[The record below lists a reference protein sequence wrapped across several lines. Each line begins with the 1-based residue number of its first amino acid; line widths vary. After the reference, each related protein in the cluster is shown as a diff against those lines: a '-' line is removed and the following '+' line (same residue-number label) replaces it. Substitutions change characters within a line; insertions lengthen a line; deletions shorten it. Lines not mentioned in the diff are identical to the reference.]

1 MSLLV
6 VLLLALSLVSYGC
19 ATKGQTGAAA
29 GAIGG
34 ALIGQA
40 IGHNTAGTLI
50 GAAVG
55 AGAGY
60 LIGNEMDKSD
70 AEAMNRAYEQ
80 NRNGQTSSW
89 INPNT
94 GDSYRVTPKKTY
106 RNRSGQNCR
115 DAKVEATINGR
126 QEILTQKACRD
137 NQGNW
142 IAANWSS
149 SNMLT

>member
-1 MSLLV
+1 MKKNRKLLATLT
-6 VLLLALSLVSYGC
+6 LLLALSLSVFGC
-19 ATKGQTGAAA
+19 ATKGQTGAGM
-29 GAIGG
+29 GALGG

-70 AEAMNRAYEQ
+70 AANMTQAYE
-80 NRNGQTSSW
+80 RVPDGQSSHW
-89 INPNT
+89 RNPNT
-94 GDSYRVTPKKTY
+94 GDTYRVTPKRTY
-106 RNRSGQNCR
+106 HNRSGQNCR
-115 DAKVEATINGR
+115 DAEILATVNGR
-126 QEILTQKACRD
+126 PERIIQRACRD

-142 IAANWSS
+142 IAQQ
-149 SNMLT
+149 

>member
-1 MSLLV
+1 MKKMSLLV
-6 VLLLALSLVSYGC
+6 VLLLALSLSAFGC
-19 ATKGQTGAAA
+19 ATKGQTGASM

-89 INPNT
+89 RNPNT
-94 GDSYRVTPKKTY
+94 GDTYRVTPKRTY
-106 RNRSGQNCR
+106 HDRSSNRDCR
-115 DAKVEATINGR
+115 DAEILATINGQPKKIIQR
-126 QEILTQKACRD
+126 ACRD
-137 NQGNW
+137 NRGNW
-142 IAANWSS
+142 IAQQ
-149 SNMLT
+149 

>member
-1 MSLLV
+1 MKKKSLLV

-19 ATKGQTGAAA
+19 ATKGQTGAGM

-40 IGHNTAGTLI
+40 IGGNTAGTLI

-55 AGAGY
+55 GGLGY

-70 AEAMNRAYEQ
+70 AEAMNRVYEQ
-80 NRNGQTSSW
+80 NKNGQTTKW
-89 INPNT
+89 HNPNT
-94 GDSYRVTPKKTY
+94 GDKYSVTPKRTY
-106 RNRSGQNCR
+106 HDRASNRDCR
-115 DAKVEATINGR
+115 DAEVLATING
-126 QEILTQKACRD
+126 QPKKLIQKACRD

-142 IAANWSS
+142 IAVN
-149 SNMLT
+149 